1 MSSRSLL
8 AAALAATLVAPLA
21 APAPA
26 AAQDATAAAT
36 ALVDLIAPLP
46 AAQRQ
51 LEAQL
56 AEMRKGAA
64 VRAMLAGNPRYQMEA
79 AKNQPAFNQG
89 IARIGAMQA
98 DAVGPIM
105 REMVPATRKAT
116 IAAYAA
122 AFTPAELAAITAF
135 YRTPA
140 GQKLIRQQA
149 ELQGRVNQQMAQQ
162 YAPKMAAAQKALA
175 PKIDAELRK
184 LFPPQPGA
192 GAPK

>member
-1 MSSRSLL
+1 MTSRTLPV
-8 AAALAATLVAPLA
+8 AALAAVLVASVA
-21 APAPA
+21 VPAPA

-46 AAQRQ
+46 AAQAQ

-98 DAVGPIM
+98 DALGPIM

-122 AFTPAELAAITAF
+122 AFTPAELAAIATF

-162 YAPKMAAAQKALA
+162 YAPKMNAAQQALA

-184 LFPPQPGA
+184 LFPPQPAA

>member
-1 MSSRSLL
+1 MTSRTLPVAAL
-8 AAALAATLVAPLA
+8 AAALVAPVA
-21 APAPA
+21 VPAPA

-36 ALVDLIAPLP
+36 ALVDLISPL
-46 AAQRQ
+46 AQAQQQ
-51 LEAQL
+51 LETQL
-56 AEMRKGAA
+56 GEMRKGAA
-64 VRAMLAGNPRYQMEA
+64 VRAMLAGNPRFQMEA

-140 GQKLIRQQA
+140 GQKLLRLQPQLQA
-149 ELQGRVNQQMAQQ
+149 QVNQQMAQQ
-162 YAPKMAAAQKALA
+162 FGARLASAQQALA
-175 PKIDAELRK
+175 PKMDAELRK
-184 LFPPQPGA
+184 LFPEQA
-192 GAPK
+192 KPK

>member
-1 MSSRSLL
+1 MTFRPALP
-8 AAALAATLVAPLA
+8 AALAAIALVAAMPA
-21 APAPA
+21 APAH
-26 AAQDATAAAT
+26 AQDATAAAT

-46 AAQRQ
+46 AAQKQ

-56 AEMRKGAA
+56 GEMRKGAA

-140 GQKLIRQQA
+140 GQKLISQQA
-149 ELQGRVNQQMAQQ
+149 QLQAQVNQQISQQ
-162 YAPKMAAAQKALA
+162 YAPRMNAAQQALS
-175 PKIDAELRK
+175 PKIDAELKK
-184 LFPPQPGA
+184 LFPPQPAGGA
-192 GAPK
+192 AK

>member
-1 MSSRSLL
+1 MPNPVCL
-8 AAALAATLVAPLA
+8 AAAIAAGALVAA
-21 APAPA
+21 GPA

-46 AAQRQ
+46 AAQAQ

-64 VRAMLAGNPRYQMEA
+64 IRALLGNNPRYQMEA

-135 YRTPA
+135 YKTPA
-140 GQKLIRQQA
+140 GQKLLRQQTV
-149 ELQGRVNQQMAQQ
+149 LQVQVNQQMAQQ
-162 YAPKMAAAQKALA
+162 YGPKMQAAQKALA

-184 LFPPQPGA
+184 LFPPEPAA

>member
-1 MSSRSLL
+1 MPSPALHAAAIAVIAL
-8 AAALAATLVAPLA
+8 AAAN
-21 APAPA
+21 PA

-36 ALVDLIAPLP
+36 TLVDLIAPLP
-46 AAQRQ
+46 AAQAQ

-56 AEMRKGAA
+56 GEMRKGAA
-64 VRAMLAGNPRYQMEA
+64 VRAMLGGNPRYQMEA
-79 AKNQPAFNQG
+79 AKNQPTFNQG

-98 DAVGPIM
+98 DTLGPIM

-135 YRTPA
+135 YKSSA
-140 GQKLIRQQA
+140 GQKLLRQQPQ
-149 ELQGRVNQQMAQQ
+149 LQARVNQQMAQQ
-162 YAPKMAAAQKALA
+162 FGPRMTSAQQSLA

-184 LFPPQPGA
+184 LFPPAPAA

>member
-1 MSSRSLL
+1 MTSRTLPV
-8 AAALAATLVAPLA
+8 AALAAVLVAPVA
-21 APAPA
+21 VPAPA

-36 ALVDLIAPLP
+36 ALVDLISPL
-46 AAQRQ
+46 AQAQQQ

-56 AEMRKGAA
+56 GEMRKGAA
-64 VRAMLAGNPRYQMEA
+64 VRAMLAGNPRFQMEA

-140 GQKLIRQQA
+140 GQKLLRLQPQLQA
-149 ELQGRVNQQMAQQ
+149 EVNKQMAQQ
-162 YAPKMAAAQKALA
+162 FGARLASAQQALA
-175 PKIDAELRK
+175 PKMDAELRK
-184 LFPPQPGA
+184 LFPEQA
-192 GAPK
+192 KPK